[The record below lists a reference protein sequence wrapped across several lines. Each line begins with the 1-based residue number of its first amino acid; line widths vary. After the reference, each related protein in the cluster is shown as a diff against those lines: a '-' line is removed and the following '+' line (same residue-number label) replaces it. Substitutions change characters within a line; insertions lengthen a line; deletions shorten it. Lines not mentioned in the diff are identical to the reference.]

1 MTLGVVGQSAA
12 IPTREMLL
20 ARARALAPV
29 LAAARTAANERRD
42 VSAEVIALIDRSGL
56 FDILKPRAFGGY
68 EMDPRVFHEVQN
80 VLAETC
86 MSTAWVF
93 GVLSI
98 QVFVLAL
105 FGEQAQQDVWGEGE
119 GTVLVCSSFMPRG
132 SVEQVEGGYRLR
144 GQWPFSSGSSHCQ
157 WAIIGSAFPAAEPG
171 EPPLRKLFLI
181 PREDY
186 ALVDTWHSF
195 GLRATGSNDV
205 RVEDAFVPDYRSW
218 TMTPGIIIEAGPEVA
233 PLYRLPWLYMFASCV
248 SNLSIGA
255 GRGAVAAFIQSQRE
269 FPPRPGAYGGVDT
282 APLAV
287 ARAQAEIE
295 AADVMI
301 AHHVAAMRG
310 RIAADSAMPLSEGLL
325 YRTQLTAMTRKITAA
340 IDELMMLTGGR
351 GVDDDGPLT
360 RTWLDLCAARHH
372 PGNIPDPQALLLG
385 SDSLRDFGN
394 S

>member
-1 MTLGVVGQSAA
+1 MTLGTIGQAVDV
-12 IPTREMLL
+12 PTRETLL
-20 ARARALAPV
+20 ARARALGPE

-42 VSAEVIALIDRSGL
+42 VSPEIVAMIDRAGL

-80 VLAETC
+80 VLAESC

-105 FGEQAQQDVWGEGE
+105 FDEGAQRDVWDEGD

-132 SVEQVEGGYRLR
+132 SVVPVEGGYRLR
-144 GQWPFSSGSSHCQ
+144 GQWPFSSGSSHCR
-157 WAIIGSAFPAAEPG
+157 WAIVGSTLPAAEPDQ
-171 EPPLRKLFLI
+171 PPLRKLFLV

-186 ALVDTWHSF
+186 ALVDTWRSF

-205 RVEDAFVPDYRSW
+205 YIDDAFVPAHRSW
-218 TMTPGIIIEAGPEVA
+218 IMTPGTAIEAGSEVA
-233 PLYRLPWLYMFASCV
+233 PLYRLPWLYMFVSCV

-255 GRGAVAAFIQSQRE
+255 GRGAVAAFIRAQRDV
-269 FPPRPGAYGGVDT
+269 PPRPGAYGSEDA
-282 APLAV
+282 APLAI

-295 AADVMI
+295 AADMTI

-310 RIAADSAMPLSEGLL
+310 HIAAGTAMAPSEGLL
-325 YRTQLTAMTRKITAA
+325 YRAQLTAITRRIAA
-340 IDELMMLTGGR
+340 AVDELMMLTGGR
-351 GVDDDGPLT
+351 GIDEDGPLT
-360 RTWLDLCAARHH
+360 RSWLDLCAARHH
-372 PGNIPDPQALLLG
+372 PGNIPDPPALLLG
-385 SDSLRDFGN
+385 SNSLGRK
-394 S
+394 